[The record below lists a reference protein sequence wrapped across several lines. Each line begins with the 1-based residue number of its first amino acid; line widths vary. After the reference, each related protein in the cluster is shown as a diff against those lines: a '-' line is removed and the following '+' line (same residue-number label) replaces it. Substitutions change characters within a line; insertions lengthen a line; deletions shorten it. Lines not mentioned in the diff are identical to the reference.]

1 MEAPATMEQDLVWSL
16 DEDDAESFKST
27 RESETPLGESFLAYS
42 SAYFPPP
49 VVDASVM
56 EHFES
61 LGRYS

>member
-27 RESETPLGESFLAYS
+27 RESEIPLGESFLAYS

-49 VVDASVM
+49 VVDVVG
-56 EHFES
+56 
-61 LGRYS
+61 LL